1 MKTRFTN
8 MRQTSAASD
17 DKALLPG
24 GSAFA
29 HLRMVGNGKVSA
41 FYQAADTAYPRCFL
55 GAKGAVS

>member
-17 DKALLPG
+17 DKTLLPG

-41 FYQAADTAYPRCFL
+41 FY
-55 GAKGAVS
+55 